1 MAVCFFHMHTCSM
14 QLYICPAIILTHS
27 QCVNGSDSSVL
38 MALTVRVLMVNGSD
52 SACVNGSDSVC
63 VNGSDSACV
72 NGSDSVCVNGSDSIV
87 YMALTVVCVNSKW
100 L

>member
-1 MAVCFFHMHTCSM
+1 MHTCSM

-63 VNGSDSACV
+63 VNGSDS
-72 NGSDSVCVNGSDSIV
+72 IV